1 MELSRLNLEYNQRS
15 AKINCRK
22 DEVSREK
29 WQRLLAIRMQIAAK
43 KDEIRTSIEMLRN
56 ERLKFEKEST
66 AHEEKSEAIRRKE
79 NRIHRLKEQAEIE
92 MAQVRGDAYAT
103 RLQLD
108 EDARRLTVWLE
119 TEKLRLMETYEQEH
133 PKNEN

>member
-15 AKINCRK
+15 AEINRRK

-43 KDEIRTSIEMLRN
+43 KDEIRTSIEMLRI

-79 NRIHRLKEQAEIE
+79 NRILRLKEQAEIE

-133 PKNEN
+133 PKIEN